1 MSNIAHFS
9 TCTAWYILWWQVK
22 TFFNDKPGTRINN
35 NYKKN
40 ELLMNVN
47 EINLILPNIQGK
59 NTFDIIAPRYTG
71 Q

>member
-1 MSNIAHFS
+1 MTNLGLESII
-9 TCTAWYILWWQVK
+9 T
-22 TFFNDKPGTRINN
+22 
-35 NYKKN
+35 KKKY

-59 NTFDIIAPRYTG
+59 NTFEIIALRYTG